1 MNRMDVNRPGS
12 DWRQD
17 SAIAKLAFGALSD
30 TGTHSDGPF
39 HNEGPCLDLDDPQQ
53 RMLGEFEL
61 LELIGEGGMGLVY
74 RARQIR
80 LQREVAVK
88 LLSAGPWAPPDFI
101 ERFRMEAQH
110 AAQLQHPGIIAVHE
124 MGEIDGLIYFAMQL
138 IRGESLAQH
147 LRHRTGTLGERETAT
162 LTRTICESVAYAHS
176 LGVLHLDLKPA
187 NILLDEKRQPR
198 VADFGLARRTG
209 AYATP
214 DNMRIAGT
222 PGYMAPEQADIDAE
236 ALTEATD
243 VWGIGAILYEL
254 LCGQPPFEAHDAAS
268 TLKLLRDGIVRKP
281 SRYVRI
287 SADIESICMKCL
299 AKAPVDRYA
308 TARDVADDL
317 GRFLESRPVHAR
329 PLNARRRFSLWVR
342 REPQLALASSLIFL
356 SLATGLGTSLWLWQR
371 AEQSAATVREINRF
385 LYKDLLAATDPYLYA
400 SDDQAQT
407 IGPDLLAEVEAK
419 LDRAL
424 VNDPAA
430 RAEIGLTLGRAYFSR
445 GLWGKA
451 RQQLEAARI
460 DARESIGNEAPLILD
475 IEQHLGLA
483 QIHDAHYGE
492 AEDTYRHLLAARR
505 QQLGWD
511 HPATIDAR
519 RDHALLLFKS
529 GRFAP
534 ALAELEALLAAARE
548 RAPNQIDGIEWEL
561 AERYAQY
568 NRWGDAETL
577 IRSGLTRSRNRLG
590 PRHPYYLWQ
599 TATLGDNLMMRG
611 RRDEANSIFM
621 SMRDGLTRAVGPRD
635 PKTLTAI
642 HYLGLVR
649 LERGEP
655 ALALPILQ
663 KATQGRIDAIGHE
676 HPHTHN
682 SMNRVGQA
690 LIALRRP
697 QEARVL
703 LQRTL
708 ELASA
713 GGLRKAPHALLI
725 LDNLAQAHI
734 ALGDLASAEPF
745 LEEALST
752 ARETLPPNNMR
763 RGMLERTMG
772 DLRERQGRSAEALA
786 HYCYALS
793 LFTEGFGGRHPWVVD
808 LDRRARTLPRT
819 AASTSPPSP
828 CANPA
833 AV

>member
-1 MNRMDVNRPGS
+1 MNRMDGDRHASG
-12 DWRQD
+12 WRQD
-17 SAIAKLAFGALSD
+17 SAIARLAFGALSEM
-30 TGTHSDGPF
+30 GGPSDRPF
-39 HNEGPCLDLDDPQQ
+39 HDEGLCLDLDDPQQ
-53 RMLGEFEL
+53 RMLGDFEL

-74 RARQIR
+74 RARQLR

-110 AAQLQHPGIIAVHE
+110 AAQLQHPGIVTVHE

-147 LRHRTGTLGERETAT
+147 LRHRTGTLGERDSAV
-162 LTRTICESVAYAHS
+162 LMRTICEAVAYAHS

-198 VADFGLARRTG
+198 VADFGLARRSG
-209 AYATP
+209 AHATL
-214 DNMRIAGT
+214 DNTRIAGT
-222 PGYMAPEQADIDAE
+222 PGYMAPEQTDIDAD

-243 VWGIGAILYEL
+243 IWGIGAILYEL
-254 LCGQPPFEAHDAAS
+254 LCGHPPFEAHDTAS

-281 SRYVRI
+281 SRYVRV

-299 AKAPVDRYA
+299 AKAHGDRYA

-329 PLNARRRFSLWVR
+329 PLNARRRFGLWVR
-342 REPQLALASSLIFL
+342 REPRLALASGLVFV
-356 SLATGLGTSLWLWQR
+356 SLAAGLGTSLWLWQR

-385 LYKDLLAATDPYLYA
+385 VNNDVLAAADPYLYA
-400 SDDQAQT
+400 NDDQSQT
-407 IGPDLLAEVEAK
+407 IGPDLLAEAEAK
-419 LDRAL
+419 LDRVL
-424 VNDPAA
+424 VNEPAA

-451 RQQLEAARI
+451 RQRLEAARI
-460 DARESIGNEAPLILD
+460 DARLSTGNEASLILE

-483 QIHDAHYGE
+483 QIHDAHYDE
-492 AEDTYRHLLAARR
+492 AENTYRHLLAARR
-505 QQLGWD
+505 RQLGWN
-511 HPATIDAR
+511 HPATIDTR

-534 ALAELEALLAAARE
+534 ALAEYEALLAAARE
-548 RAPNQIDGIEWEL
+548 RAPNQIDGIELEL
-561 AERYAQY
+561 AGRYAQY

-577 IRSGLTRSRNRLG
+577 IRSVLDRTRSRLG
-590 PRHPYYLWQ
+590 PSHPYYLWL
-599 TATLGDNLMMRG
+599 TLTLGDNLMMRG
-611 RRDEANSIFM
+611 RRNEADAIFL
-621 SMRDGLTRAVGPRD
+621 SVHDGMTRASGPRH
-635 PKTLTAI
+635 PTTLAAI
-642 HYLGLVR
+642 HSLGLIR

-655 ALALPILQ
+655 ALALPILH
-663 KATQGRIDAIGHE
+663 KATQGRIDVMGLK
-676 HPHTHN
+676 HPHTHD

-690 LIALRRP
+690 LIALHRP
-697 QEARVL
+697 QEARIL

-708 ELASA
+708 ELATEAGRRKSA
-713 GGLRKAPHALLI
+713 YVLLI

-734 ALGDLASAEPF
+734 ALEDVAGAEPYM
-745 LEEALST
+745 EEALST
-752 ARETLPPNNMR
+752 AGKTLPPNNVR

-772 DLRERQGRSAEALA
+772 ELRERQGRPMQALA

-793 LFTEGFGGRHPWVVD
+793 IFTEGFGDQHPWVIDV
-808 LDRRARTLPRT
+808 DRRTRAV
-819 AASTSPPSP
+819 AQEHASASSPSP
-828 CANPA
+828 CG
-833 AV
+833 